1 MDFLAAGRDT
11 ASFQIDAIASAFID
25 ERRPVLAGSEGLG
38 RLELQTDAYQE
49 QLEMAPFQMT
59 HQFELGPE
67 DVQMKGADDADIT
80 MPGKQFQGLFTMP
93 ETIKYL
99 DGNQPKESEA

>member
-1 MDFLAAGRDT
+1 
-11 ASFQIDAIASAFID
+11 
-25 ERRPVLAGSEGLG
+25 
-38 RLELQTDAYQE
+38 
-49 QLEMAPFQMT
+49 
-59 HQFELGPE
+59 
-67 DVQMKGADDADIT
+67 